1 MTPWINPLE
10 FTATL
15 VGGHMLNPEL
25 SQEEGDALNE
35 ALDDEYKS
43 WVTYDQVI
51 VDPARITQT
60 S

>member
-1 MTPWINPLE
+1 
-10 FTATL
+10 
-15 VGGHMLNPEL
+15 MLNPEL